1 MQLNGIAH
9 IQLTVNDVSVSKPFW
24 KPLLDLFE
32 MKPLID
38 TDTYYYAIGSRT
50 GIAIAEAE
58 AEAEDELKGPFQQ
71 RRVGLHHICLR
82 ARERAQIDEIH
93 EFVRELPGA
102 TVIHG
107 PQEDSFAPGY
117 YSVLFEDPDGIR
129 VEANFVPGK
138 GHLADTTSGA

>member
-9 IQLTVNDVSVSKPFW
+9 IQLTVNDVARSREFW

-32 MKPLID
+32 MMPLID

-50 GIAIAEAE
+50 GIAISG
-58 AEAEDELKGPFQQ
+58 AEDDLKGRFQQ

-93 EFVRELPGA
+93 EFVQGLPGA
-102 TVIHG
+102 TVVHG
-107 PQEDSFAPGY
+107 PREDGFAPGY

-138 GHLADTTSGA
+138 GHLVDEKPQA

>member
-32 MKPLID
+32 MKTLID

-50 GIAIAEAE
+50 GIAIS
-58 AEAEDELKGPFQQ
+58 EAEDGLEGPFQQ
-71 RRVGLHHICLR
+71 RRVGLHHLCLR
-82 ARERAQIDEIH
+82 AREREQIDEIH
-93 EFVRELPGA
+93 AFVQGLPGA
-102 TVIHG
+102 TIVHG
-107 PQEDSFAPGY
+107 PREDGFAPGY

-129 VEANFVPGK
+129 VEVNFVPGK
-138 GHLADTTSGA
+138 GHLKEA